1 MLNICPHFC
10 MGVIGAACHI
20 FWGPAHRL
28 IHRPVGV
35 NSMLTQTPAQ
45 VAQIYTKPKFR
56 VVMR

>member
-1 MLNICPHFC
+1 
-10 MGVIGAACHI
+10 MGVIGVACHI